1 MIRHIVSWKFKDG
14 FSETENT
21 QNALIIKEKL
31 ENLSKIIEGIVELKV
46 YITDVSSSD
55 KDLILNSLFVDEK
68 ALSEY
73 QVHPEHKKAG
83 AFIGTVLQDRVCMD
97 YYEE

>member
-1 MIRHIVSWKFKDG
+1 MVRHIVSWKFKDG

-83 AFIGTVLQDRVCMD
+83 TFIGTVLQDRVCID
-97 YYEE
+97 YEE